1 MRSMILSAVKMFLM
15 LTVLTGVVYP
25 LAVTGFAK
33 IFFAEKA
40 GGSLI
45 QEAGMTLGSGLVAQK
60 FTKAEYFYPRPS
72 VVNYNP
78 VPSGGSNLSPAT
90 ERLQAEVKKIHAGE
104 FLTVPEQS
112 LFEMSEMFFSSA
124 SGIDPDISPMAALVQ
139 VTRVARARHL
149 DEQKK
154 NRLDQLVKAH
164 TQGRQWGIFGEP
176 RVNVLKLNLA
186 LDKAFSP
193 AASIVNSK
201 P

>member
-1 MRSMILSAVKMFLM
+1 MWTMIANAIKMFLM

-25 LAVTGFAK
+25 LAVTGLAK
-33 IFFAEKA
+33 LFFAEKA

-45 QEAGMTLGSGLVAQK
+45 QENGTTMGSVLVAQN
-60 FTKAEYFYPRPS
+60 FTKTEYFHPRPS
-72 VVNYNP
+72 AISYNP
-78 VPSGGSNLSPAT
+78 MPSGGSNLSPAT
-90 ERLQAEVKKIHAGE
+90 ERLQAEVKKIQSGE
-104 FLTVPEQS
+104 FLKVPEQS

-164 TQGRQWGIFGEP
+164 TQGRQWGLFGEP

-186 LDKAFSP
+186 LDKEF
-193 AASIVNSK
+193 ASLSE
-201 P
+201 